1 MYRPWVLV
9 ACILIVECHGVTC
22 GRLSSN
28 RFRNCL
34 QFSRC
39 LPSRWEL
46 EWLRNAHKRQK
57 AICETIDSEKPN
69 SKIWLEGVLD
79 PALIHINMTEASDL
93 HFNESVDAVW
103 PLYIYHDTCSWKR
116 EDIYVPIEPVVGLL
130 RNPMATPCSS
140 GLSALDVQD
149 RDYLLVATKT
159 LTNHYTGKKLLF
171 DLGTG
176 DSFQSSLSWF
186 VEKYHDRGVEFDE
199 IWAWEA
205 EQTNSHQYWQSVP
218 DSYVSRLHFYNTFAS
233 DQRSLSSPIGIIE
246 RQFRSGDFVVI
257 KLDIDNEN
265 LENNIMNEIMNI
277 RHMVGELFFEKHF
290 DAVEMHPYFG
300 ALNITY
306 SETLAMFNDFRNAG
320 VRLHYWP

>member
-1 MYRPWVLV
+1 MFRPWLIV
-9 ACILIVECHGVTC
+9 ACILIVERHSVTS
-22 GRLSSN
+22 GRLLSN

-34 QFSRC
+34 QFSRY

-46 EWLRNAHKRQK
+46 EWLRSARRQN
-57 AICETIDSEKPN
+57 AICETITGEKAN
-69 SKIWLEGVLD
+69 SKVWLEGVLD
-79 PALIHINMTEASDL
+79 AARIHIKLREASE

-103 PLYIYHDTCSWKR
+103 PVYLYHDTCSWKR
-116 EDIYVPIEPVVGLL
+116 EVIYVPIEPAVGLL
-130 RNPMATPCSS
+130 RNPLATPCSS

-149 RDYLLVATKT
+149 RDYLLVANKT
-159 LTNHYTGKKLLF
+159 LTKHYPGRKLLF
-171 DLGTG
+171 DLGSG

-186 VEKYHDRGVEFDE
+186 VGKYHDQGVEFDE

-205 EQTNSHQYWQSVP
+205 EQTSSHQFWQSVP
-218 DSYVSRLHFYNTFAS
+218 DTLVSRLHFYNTFAS

-246 RQFRSGDFVVI
+246 QQFRSGDFVVI

-265 LENNIMNEIMNI
+265 LENKIMSEIMDI

-290 DAVEMHPYFG
+290 DAAEMHPYFG
-300 ALNITY
+300 VLNTTY
-306 SETLAMFNDFRNAG
+306 NETLTMFNAFRDAG